1 MGSLFI
7 VGFGIV
13 GMLLGW
19 FVYSRFVAAKI
30 YRLDAEFV
38 TPANAMTDGVDYVP
52 TNKYVLWGHHFTS
65 VAGAAPIVG
74 PAIAIYWGWVPAL
87 LWVVFGT
94 VFFAGVH
101 DMGALWASNR
111 HNARSVGALSET
123 IIGPR
128 TRALFMIVV
137 FLVLLMVNSVF
148 GVVIAG
154 AFVGSPTAVFPAW
167 AAIAVALVIGQLIYR
182 WKINLLTVSVIGVTA
197 LYASVYFGSVTP
209 MALPETM
216 FGLEANANWIIILF
230 VYAAIASMLPVW
242 VLLQPRDYINGLQ
255 LFIGLTLL
263 YGAVVL
269 ATPDISAPAF
279 NTLTGEDAPSI
290 VPLLFVTIAC
300 GAVSGF
306 HGIVASGTSSKQ
318 LNKET
323 DARFVGYFAAIGEG
337 SLALI
342 TIVAV
347 AGVTLAATPEL
358 WHERY
363 HEFGAGGAAAFIS
376 SGATLLATGWG
387 LPEAITETLLATML
401 VLFAGTTMDSGVRL
415 QRYIIQEWGD
425 IYRIPVLRRSVVATL
440 VAVGCCLLIAFGAGG
455 SSGRGGMIIWP
466 LFGTTNQILAGMT
479 LLVISVYLIKLR
491 RPAWVTLLP
500 MTFVLIMSFLAGVVT
515 LLKFLGEQN
524 YLLAGINIV
533 VLITTALVILEAAA
547 AVAAFKTGK
556 QAAADASR

>member
-19 FVYSRFVAAKI
+19 FVYSRFVAGKI
-30 YRLDAEFV
+30 YRLDPDFE
-38 TPANAMTDGVDYVP
+38 TPAHTHEDGIDYVP
-52 TNKYVLWGHHFTS
+52 TNRFILWGHHFTS
-65 VAGAAPIVG
+65 IAGAAPIVG
-74 PAIAIYWGWVPAL
+74 PAIAVYWGWVPAL

-111 HNARSVGALSET
+111 HDGKSIGALSES

-154 AFVGSPTAVFPAW
+154 ALVGSPTAVFPAW

-197 LYASVYFGSVTP
+197 LYVSVYVGSTMP
-209 MALPETM
+209 LALPESM
-216 FGLEANANWIIILF
+216 FGLTANANWIIILF
-230 VYAAIASMLPVW
+230 AYAAIASMLPVW
-242 VLLQPRDYINGLQ
+242 ALLQPRDYINGLQ
-255 LFIGLTLL
+255 LFIGLMLL

-269 ATPDISAPAF
+269 ATPDVSAPAF
-279 NTLTGEDAPSI
+279 NDLSGTDAPSI
-290 VPLLFVTIAC
+290 IPLLFVTIAC

-306 HGIVASGTSSKQ
+306 HGIVASGTTSKQ
-318 LNKET
+318 LNRET

-347 AGVTLAATPEL
+347 TGATLAATPEL
-358 WHERY
+358 WHAHY
-363 HEFGAGGAAAFIS
+363 NEFGAGGAGAFIS
-376 SGATLLATGWG
+376 SGAKLLAEGWG
-387 LPEAITETLLATML
+387 LPAVITETLLATML

-425 IYRIPVLRRSVVATL
+425 IYGIPVLKKRVVAT
-440 VAVGCCLLIAFGAGG
+440 VIAVTACLLIAFGAGG
-455 SSGRGGMIIWP
+455 SSGTGGMIIWP
-466 LFGTTNQILAGMT
+466 LFGSTNQILAGMT

-491 RPAWVTLLP
+491 RPAWVTLVP
-500 MTFVLIMSFLAGVVT
+500 MTFVLVMSFFAGVVT
-515 LLKFLGEQN
+515 LMKFIGESN
-524 YLLAGINIV
+524 YLLAGINII
-533 VLITTALVILEAAA
+533 VLVTTALVILEAISAIS
-547 AVAAFKTGK
+547 AFRRVGP
-556 QAAADASR
+556 S

>member
-13 GMLLGW
+13 GMFLGW
-19 FVYSRFVAAKI
+19 AIYSRFVASKI
-30 YRLDAEFV
+30 YRLDADFE
-38 TPANAMTDGVDYVP
+38 TPAHRLKDGIDYVP

-65 VAGAAPIVG
+65 IAGAAPIVG
-74 PAIAIYWGWVPAL
+74 PAIAVYWGWMPAL

-111 HNARSVGALSET
+111 HEGRSVGALSES

-182 WKINLLTVSVIGVTA
+182 QKINLLTVSIVGVTA
-197 LYASVYFGSVTP
+197 LYASVYFGSTMP
-209 MALPETM
+209 LALPESM
-216 FGLEANANWIIILF
+216 PGLTANANWIIILF
-230 VYAAIASMLPVW
+230 IYAAIASMLPVW
-242 VLLQPRDYINGLQ
+242 ALLQPRDYINGLQ
-255 LFIGLTLL
+255 LFVGLFLL

-269 ATPDISAPAF
+269 ATPAISAPAF
-279 NTLTGEDAPSI
+279 NDLTGPDAPSI

-318 LNKET
+318 LNRET

-347 AGVTLAATPEL
+347 AGATLAATPEL
-358 WHERY
+358 WHAHY
-363 HEFGAGGAAAFIS
+363 DEFGAGGASAFIS
-376 SGATLLATGWG
+376 SGAQLLAEGWG
-387 LPEAITETLLATML
+387 LPRVITETLLATML

-425 IYRIPVLRRSVVATL
+425 IYNIPVLRKRVVATIAAV
-440 VAVGCCLLIAFGAGG
+440 VACLLIAFGAGG
-455 SSGRGGMIIWP
+455 SSGTGGMIIWP
-466 LFGTTNQILAGMT
+466 LFGSTNQILAGMT
-479 LLVISVYLIKLR
+479 LLVISVYLVKLR
-491 RPAWVTLLP
+491 RPAWVTLVP
-500 MTFVLIMSFLAGVVT
+500 MTFVLVMSLLAGVVT
-515 LLKFLGEQN
+515 LMQFIGEQN
-524 YLLAGINIV
+524 YLLAGINII
-533 VLITTALVILEAAA
+533 VLVTTVLVILEAASA
-547 AVAAFKTGK
+547 ISAFRAGK
-556 QAAADASR
+556 QEATDAYG